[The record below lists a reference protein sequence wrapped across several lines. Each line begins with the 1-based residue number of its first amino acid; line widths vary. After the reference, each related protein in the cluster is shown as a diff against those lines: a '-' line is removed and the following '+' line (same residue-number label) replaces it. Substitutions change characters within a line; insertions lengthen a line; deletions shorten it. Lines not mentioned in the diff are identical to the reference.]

1 MIQYYILDYNFNQIG
16 VVDSYKSTIWTERFY
31 SSGDFEVYVP
41 NTTYYSDLLKL
52 PVDGHSLYILRADDP
67 TKLGIIE
74 SIQYTNDLDSGNMIL
89 VQGHTDDYLLHLRLI
104 LEQVTY
110 SGNIE
115 LAVRHMVSNAL
126 IHSDSGYTTRE
137 SNKIS
142 LGQKVGL
149 TDDIDVQY
157 QGQYLDEEVAKLASE
172 YGFGFLIDYDSGT
185 KSFTFNLKKPVDRS
199 LDQTLREPV
208 IFSAK
213 LDNISSSEYNKK
225 LGYTAAYAYGEG
237 SGSYKYVNGYSSQIA
252 SNPLERREAH
262 VDANVTS
269 NNGEAL
275 DNETLSLLLYQEA
288 KSYVTRS
295 RNSTEEVTAEV
306 ISDMNY
312 KLNEDY
318 FLGDIVQVIV
328 KVGDDGYR
336 SFKQRVIEII
346 ESYDENGYACI
357 PTFETIS

>member
-1 MIQYYILDYNFNQIG
+1 MIQYYVLDYNFEQIG
-16 VVDSYKSTIWTERFY
+16 VVDSYKSTIWTERFHV
-31 SSGDFEVYVP
+31 SGDFEIYVP
-41 NTTYYSDLLKL
+41 NTTYYSDLLRL
-52 PVDGHSLYILRADDP
+52 PADGHSLYVLRADDP
-67 TKLGIIE
+67 TKLGIVD
-74 SIQYTNDLDSGNMIL
+74 SIHYTEDPDSGDMIL
-89 VQGHTDDYLLHLRLI
+89 VQGYTDDYLLHLRLL

-126 IHSDSGYTTRE
+126 IHSDSGYTNRQTG
-137 SNKIS
+137 KLS
-142 LGQKVGL
+142 LGPKVGL

-157 QGQYLDEEVAKLASE
+157 QGQYLDEEVGKLASE
-172 YGFGFLIDYDSGT
+172 YGFGYLIDYDPGDQ
-185 KSFTFNLKKPVDRS
+185 SFTFGLKKPVDRS

-225 LGYTAAYAYGEG
+225 RGYTAAYAYGEG
-237 SGSYKYVNGYSSQIA
+237 SGSYKYVSGYSTQIA

-275 DNETLSLLLYQEA
+275 DNETLNSLLYQEA

-295 RNSTEEVTAEV
+295 KNSTEEVVAEV
-306 ISDMNY
+306 IPDMNY

-328 KVGDDGYR
+328 RVGESGFR
-336 SFKQRVIEII
+336 SFKQQVIEII
-346 ESYDENGYACI
+346 ESYDETGYACI

>member
-1 MIQYYILDYNFNQIG
+1 MIQYYVLDYNFEQIG
-16 VVDSYKSTIWTERFY
+16 VIDSYKSTIWTERFY
-31 SSGDFEVYVP
+31 SSGDFEIYVP
-41 NTTYYSDLLKL
+41 NTTYYGDLLRL
-52 PVDGHSLYILRADDP
+52 PSDGHSLYVLRADDP
-67 TKLGIIE
+67 TKLGIVE
-74 SIQYTNDLDSGNMIL
+74 TIQYTKDLDSGSMIL
-89 VQGHTDDYLLHLRLI
+89 VQGYTDDYLLHLRLL

-126 IHSDSGYTTRE
+126 IHSDSDYYARE
-137 SNKIS
+137 LSNLS
-142 LGQKVGL
+142 LGPKVGL
-149 TDDIDVQY
+149 TDDINVQY
-157 QGQYLDEEVAKLASE
+157 QGQYLDEEVANLASE
-172 YGFGFLIDYDSGT
+172 YGFGFEIVYDHGN
-185 KSFTFNLKKPVDRS
+185 KAFTFNLKKSVDRS
-199 LDQTLREPV
+199 TDQTLREPV

-213 LDNISSSEYNKK
+213 LDNVSSSEYNKRR
-225 LGYTAAYAYGEG
+225 GYTAAYAYGEG
-237 SGSYKYVNGYSSQIA
+237 SGSYKYVGGYAATIA

-275 DNETLSLLLYQEA
+275 DNETLNSLLYQEA

-295 RNSTEEVTAEV
+295 KNSTEEVVAEV
-306 ISDMNY
+306 IPDMNY

-328 KVGDDGYR
+328 NVGEDGYR

-346 ESYDENGYACI
+346 ESYDETGYACI